1 MKSTDSEIL
10 VGRVMSTSSSGVAVS
25 LDGGTTTLQKLAKKL
40 NGITYTANTNII
52 IYKID
57 GVLIAGQRII

>member
-10 VGRVMSTSSSGVAVS
+10 VGRVMSAPSSGVFVS
-25 LDGGTTTLQKLAKKL
+25 LDGGETTLQKPAKKL
-40 NGITYTANTNII
+40 NGVTYTANTNII
-52 IYKID
+52 IYKIN